1 MTSILRRLREQ
12 AGLTQD
18 QLAEMVST
26 SQGQIAKLEKGERR
40 MTVDWAVKL
49 GTALGVEPLMLLPDV
64 RPVSKPDER
73 EGGAPGPGTVGTG
86 QGRRFGA
93 QPVASGRRAAEPAS
107 RFHAARALPVRAAA
121 RGGSDQ
127 EMFLEDGPIDWVGCP
142 DFLVNAPDAYAI
154 YVVGDSM
161 VPRFRPRQLLY
172 VSPRKPPVPGDGV
185 IVAKINQAVMIKE
198 LVAYAADG
206 VVLREYGPELRE
218 FTVPTV
224 DIDAVHTVVG
234 LREPQ

>member
-1 MTSILRRLREQ
+1 MTLILRRLREQ

-18 QLAEMVST
+18 QLAEMAST

-49 GTALGVEPLMLLPDV
+49 AGVLGVEPLDLLPEV
-64 RPVSKPDER
+64 RQEA
-73 EGGAPGPGTVGTG
+73 G
-86 QGRRFGA
+86 
-93 QPVASGRRAAEPAS
+93 
-107 RFHAARALPVRAAA
+107 AARSFQGGRPGGGRGAAGRSPSARGLPVRAAA
-121 RGGSDQ
+121 RGGADQ

-142 DFLVNAPDAYAI
+142 DFLVNVPDAYAI

-185 IVAKINQAVMIKE
+185 IVAKMNQAVMIKE
-198 LVAYAADG
+198 LVAYTSDG

-218 FTVPTV
+218 FTVRAG

>member
-1 MTSILRRLREQ
+1 MISILRRLREQ

-49 GTALGVEPLMLLPDV
+49 AGALGAEPLELLPDV
-64 RPVSKPDER
+64 KSQARPEAGDAGP
-73 EGGAPGPGTVGTG
+73 AP
-86 QGRRFGA
+86 GRRFGA
-93 QPVASGRRAAEPAS
+93 DRGQAGRRSVPEAAG
-107 RFHAARALPVRAAA
+107 RFQTARSLPVRAAA

-185 IVAKINQAVMIKE
+185 IVAKTNQAVMIKE
-198 LVAYAADG
+198 LVAYTGEG

-218 FTVPTV
+218 FMVRTA